1 MTTIRSKRVLLFAL
15 TAEMVL
21 LMACGPAGNRAGLSW
36 RNSSVN
42 RFEHKVIEVMMG
54 TPTLVS
60 TPTPTPTPTAAAAA
74 ATSIGT
80 AATPTPTAAPFA
92 GKIALGFDHPP
103 FATGTRT
110 SAGRARGSSAAC

>member
-60 TPTPTPTPTAAAAA
+60 TPTPTAAAAAAA